1 MTYRLVLTEDGS
13 PTLKD
18 EESGELYHNR
28 AGAYLEALLNYVQPS
43 AALKALDRHDSRLIV
58 LDVCFGLG
66 YNSFVLLE
74 EALKHACTGS
84 ISLTAIEKNI
94 ELLHLLPEIISSG
107 KFPFLEEILER
118 NKRRGLAQLMCERR
132 FRGGRN
138 DFAFDMEII
147 EGTLQGQI
155 QKIHDDFDLI
165 FHDPFS
171 PKRAP
176 ELWTADIFGMY
187 QKLLRNRKG
196 AVLTYSSASA
206 VRGGLREVGFEVRKT
221 TALGG
226 KSGGTIA
233 MISAESAHFSFLELG
248 EDEAKKLD
256 SVSGVPYRSKGFG
269 MDRPSILR
277 TRTEEQA
284 QYKRLGKD

>member
-1 MTYRLVLTEDGS
+1 MTYNLVLTEDGS

-28 AGAYLEALLNYVQPS
+28 AGAYLEALVNYVLPS
-43 AALKALDRHDSRLIV
+43 AALKSLNRTESQLKV

-66 YNSFVLLE
+66 YNSLVLIE
-74 EALKHACTGS
+74 EALKHACSGS
-84 ISLTAIEKNI
+84 ISFTAIDKNL
-94 ELLHLLPEIISSG
+94 ELLLLIPEIIGSG
-107 KFPFLEEILER
+107 KFPFLQEILEK
-118 NKRRGLAQLMCERR
+118 NEGQGLAQLMCEHRL
-132 FRGGRN
+132 GGGSKN
-138 DFAFDMEII
+138 LIFDIEVI
-147 EGTLQGQI
+147 EGTLEEQI

-233 MISAESAHFSFLELG
+233 MISAESAHFSFSELG

-256 SVSGVPYRSKGFG
+256 SVSGVPYRSEGFG
-269 MDRPSILR
+269 TDRPSILR